1 MNQKHKTPEDI
12 FAPIKEAGLTA
23 SEQHDMWASLKSYA
37 EFHPVKT
44 PAPNPFF
51 PKLMWQFASGIT
63 ASLILFVG
71 VGYAAQESLPGDTL
85 YALKVEVIE
94 PLAGTLE
101 TTEAEKLAYHISL
114 LERRLEE
121 VKLLKEENPD
131 SVAISTEHVD
141 EHVEGILAI
150 VSEDADAS
158 LPEDLVLET
167 LVKAKGITRA
177 HDIVNEDQVP
187 ASTTQEPIDKLDV
200 AFEVAVDS
208 FAEEHP
214 SDALTYLDSILE
226 ELDTSDTISSTTPMT
241 ETTKGELSNVATA
254 LEEGSIDE
262 ALSSASSIQEELL
275 VTEYLS
281 E

>member
-1 MNQKHKTPEDI
+1 VYKRQ
-12 FAPIKEAGLTA
+12 
-23 SEQHDMWASLKSYA
+23 
-37 EFHPVKT
+37 
-44 PAPNPFF
+44 
-51 PKLMWQFASGIT
+51 
-63 ASLILFVG
+63 
-71 VGYAAQESLPGDTL
+71 GYAAQNSLPGDSL
-85 YALKVEVIE
+85 YTLKVEVIE

-101 TTEAEKLAYHISL
+101 TTEAEKLAYQISL

-121 VKLLKEENPD
+121 VKLLQEENPD
-131 SVAISTEHVD
+131 SVAISTEYVD
-141 EHVEGILAI
+141 EHVESILAV
-150 VSEDADAS
+150 VSEDTDAS

-177 HDIVNEDQVP
+177 HEILNEEQTI

-200 AFEVAVDS
+200 AYEATADS

-226 ELDTSDTISSTTPMT
+226 EFDTADNASSTTPMT
-241 ETTKGELSNVATA
+241 ETTKTDLDDVAAA